1 MFKSGFISIMGRPN
15 AGKSTLLNSILGEK
29 IAAVSPKPQ
38 TTRTQIT
45 GVVTYDDAQLIFID
59 TPGLHKPKN
68 KLGEFMVK
76 EAKNSTGDADIVLYL
91 ISADNFNF
99 EKEQEM
105 INSVNCE
112 NLFLILNKTDKLEKA
127 EELLPVISKFSD
139 MGIFNEI
146 IPISALTGDGV
157 EHLINTVKDY
167 LQEGPMFF
175 PDDTLTDQPEKQ
187 ICAEFIREKL
197 MKKLSDELPYGIA
210 VAIEKMKYDEEKDL
224 TSISAN
230 IYCERESHKAI
241 IIGKKGEMLK
251 KIGSM
256 ARYDIERF
264 TRTRVFLELW
274 VKVKDNWRNSEMMLK
289 NFGYDENK

>member
-59 TPGLHKPKN
+59 TPGLHAPKN

-91 ISADNFNF
+91 VSADRFNF

-105 INSVNCE
+105 INSINCE
-112 NLFLILNKTDKLEKA
+112 NLFLILNKTDMLEKP
-127 EELLPVISKFSD
+127 EELLPIISQFSE
-139 MGIFNEI
+139 MGIFKEI
-146 IPISALTGDGV
+146 IPISALNGDGV
-157 EHLINTVKDY
+157 EQLIKTIKDY
-167 LQEGPMFF
+167 LEEGPMFF

-224 TSISAN
+224 TSISAT
-230 IYCERESHKAI
+230 IYCERESHKAM

-264 TRTRVFLELW
+264 TRTKVFLELW

>member
-59 TPGLHKPKN
+59 TPGLHAPKN

-91 ISADNFNF
+91 VSADNFNF

-105 INSVNCE
+105 ITSVNSD
-112 NLFLILNKTDKLEKA
+112 NIFLILNKTDNLERP
-127 EELLPVISKFSD
+127 EELLPVIAKFSD
-139 MGIFNEI
+139 MGIFKEI
-146 IPISALTGDGV
+146 IPISALKGDGV
-157 EHLINTVKDY
+157 EHLIKTVKDY
-167 LQEGPMFF
+167 LEEGPMFF

-210 VAIEKMKYDEEKDL
+210 VAIEKMNYDEAKDL
-224 TSISAN
+224 TSISAT

-264 TRTRVFLELW
+264 TRTKVFLELW

-289 NFGYDENK
+289 NFGYDERK